1 MRSDIL
7 ILKYGEVV
15 MKGLNRS
22 YFDSL
27 IIRRVKQ
34 LLADCEGEFKLD
46 YSQSTLCIYGDED
59 ADMEDAAQRMKR
71 VFGIAAVCRAWR
83 CEKDVESIRAT
94 VAEHIDELIGGAK
107 TFKCDGRRSD
117 KKFPLTSPELSA
129 EIGGTV
135 LSLKP
140 YLTVDVKNPD
150 VVVRLE
156 VRDKYAAVHGGG
168 EKGAG
173 GMPVGSAGH
182 GMLLLSGGIDS
193 PVAGF
198 LMAKRGLTLDALYF
212 DSPPYT
218 GQAAA
223 EKVEALATKLC
234 AYCGRIFLHTISLTE
249 IQETLMSTCDERLF
263 TVLLR
268 RFMMRLSEMQA
279 LDVGAAAL
287 ITGESLGQVAS
298 QTLSALSITNSV
310 PEILPVFRP
319 CIAMDKD
326 EIVQISRYIDT
337 FETSILPYEDCCT
350 VFVPRHPNTRPTME
364 QILKEEAKLDIQ
376 GLCIRAFATRRHKKI
391 MG

>member
-22 YFDSL
+22 YFDSM

-34 LLADCEGEFKLD
+34 LLSDCEGEFKLD

-59 ADMEDAAQRMKR
+59 ADMEDAACRMKR
-71 VFGIAAVCRAWR
+71 VFGVAAVCHAWR
-83 CEKDVESIRAT
+83 CEKDVEAIRRT
-94 VAEHIDELIGGAK
+94 VAEHIDELIGDAK

-135 LSLKP
+135 LSMKP
-140 YLTVDVKNPD
+140 YLTVDVKKPD

-268 RFMMRLSEMQA
+268 RFMMRLAEMQA

-310 PEILPVFRP
+310 PKILPVFRP
-319 CIAMDKD
+319 CIAMDKED
-326 EIVQISRYIDT
+326 IVQISRSIDT

-350 VFVPRHPNTRPTME
+350 VFVPKHPNTRPTME
-364 QILKEEAKLDIQ
+364 RILEEEAKLDIQ
-376 GLCIRAFATRRHKKI
+376 GLCMRAFATRRHKKI

>member
-1 MRSDIL
+1 MRNDIL

-34 LLADCEGEFKLD
+34 LLAECDGSFKLD
-46 YSQSTLCIYGDED
+46 YSQSTLMIQGDDD
-59 ADMEDAAQRMKR
+59 ADMEDAAERMKR
-71 VFGIAAVCRAWR
+71 VFGIAAVCRAWQ
-83 CEKDVESIRAT
+83 CEKSLEAIQAT
-94 VAEHIDELIGGAK
+94 VAEHIDELIGDAK

-117 KKFPLTSPELSA
+117 KSFPLTSPALSA
-129 EIGGTV
+129 EVGGTV

-140 YLTVDVKNPD
+140 YLKVDVKNPD

-218 GQAAA
+218 GEAAM
-223 EKVEALATKLC
+223 EKVETLAKKLC

-249 IQETLMSTCDERLF
+249 IQETLMSVCDERLF

-268 RFMMRLSEMQA
+268 RFMMRLAEMQA

-298 QTLSALSITNSV
+298 QTLMALSITNSV
-310 PEILPVFRP
+310 PEVLPVFRP
-319 CIAMDKD
+319 CIAMDKED
-326 EIVQISRYIDT
+326 IVQISRQIDT

-350 VFVPRHPNTRPTME
+350 VFVPKHPNTRPTME
-364 QILKEEAKLDIQ
+364 RILEEEAKLDIE
-376 GLCIRAFATRRHKKI
+376 GLCKRAFETRRHKKI

>member
-1 MRSDIL
+1 MRNDIL

-22 YFDSL
+22 YFDGM

-34 LLADCEGEFKLD
+34 LLTDCEGTFKLD
-46 YSQSTLCIYGDED
+46 YSQSTLMIQGDED
-59 ADMEDAAQRMKR
+59 ADMDDAAERMKR
-71 VFGIAAVCRAWR
+71 VFGIASVCRAWQ
-83 CEKDVESIRAT
+83 CEKSLEAIQAT
-94 VAEHIDELIGGAK
+94 VAEHIDELIGDAE

-117 KKFPLTSPELSA
+117 KSFPLTSPELSA
-129 EIGGTV
+129 EVGGTV

-140 YLTVDVKNPD
+140 YLKVDVKNPD

-198 LMAKRGLTLDALYF
+198 LMAKRGMILDALYF

-218 GQAAA
+218 GDAAM
-223 EKVEALATKLC
+223 EKVETLASKLC
-234 AYCGRIFLHTISLTE
+234 AYTGRIFMHAISLTE

-268 RFMMRLSEMQA
+268 RFMMRLAEMQA
-279 LDVGAAAL
+279 LDVGAGAL

-298 QTLSALSITNSV
+298 QTLSALTITNSI
-310 PEILPVFRP
+310 PKILPVFRP
-319 CIAMDKD
+319 CIAMDKED
-326 EIVQISRYIDT
+326 IVQISRQIDT

-350 VFVPRHPNTRPTME
+350 VFVPKHPNTRPTME
-364 QILKEEAKLDIQ
+364 QILREEEKLDIQ
-376 GLCIRAFATRRHKKI
+376 GLCERAFATRRHKKI
-391 MG
+391 VG

>member
-1 MRSDIL
+1 
-7 ILKYGEVV
+7 V
-15 MKGLNRS
+15 
-22 YFDSL
+22 
-27 IIRRVKQ
+27 
-34 LLADCEGEFKLD
+34 
-46 YSQSTLCIYGDED
+46 
-59 ADMEDAAQRMKR
+59 
-71 VFGIAAVCRAWR
+71 
-83 CEKDVESIRAT
+83 
-94 VAEHIDELIGGAK
+94 
-107 TFKCDGRRSD
+107 
-117 KKFPLTSPELSA
+117 
-129 EIGGTV
+129 GGTV

-140 YLTVDVKNPD
+140 YLTVDVNNPD
-150 VVVRLE
+150 VVIRLE